1 MATARK
7 KPAAKKAPGKK
18 ISTAA
23 KKPYKDNTADNTTPP
38 KNRPPDA
45 VDLLVADH
53 LAAGKVFKQYEKLA
67 KKHTSPGE
75 RKKLADKVCDMLSVH
90 MAIEEEIFYP
100 AARAAKVEADEMD
113 EAYVEHAS
121 CKELVAQVL
130 AGKPGDEYYDAK
142 VKVLSDIIEHHVIE
156 EHTEMFPKCRRST
169 MDLLALRTQM
179 TARKKQL
186 G

>member
-1 MATARK
+1 MATAKK
-7 KPAAKKAPGKK
+7 KPAAKKAPVKK

-23 KKPYKDNTADNTTPP
+23 KKPYKDNTPDNTTPP

-67 KKHTSPGE
+67 KKNASPAE
-75 RKKLADKVCDMLSVH
+75 RKKLANKVCDMLTVH

-113 EAYVEHAS
+113 EVAYAS
-121 CKELVAQVL
+121 STRR
-130 AGKPGDEYYDAK
+130 PR
-142 VKVLSDIIEHHVIE
+142 SWSR
-156 EHTEMFPKCRRST
+156 KCSPASRATSTTTPRSRCST
-169 MDLLALRTQM
+169 I
-179 TARKKQL
+179 
-186 G
+186 